1 MPRITLHLLVISIMP
16 RITLHLLVISSR
28 MSMSMIL
35 RVALSPRLYG
45 TVPLH
50 SCQ

>member
-1 MPRITLHLLVISIMP
+1 MP

-28 MSMSMIL
+28 MSMGMGMSMSMIL
-35 RVALSPRLYG
+35 HVALSPRLYS

-50 SCQ
+50 SYQ